1 MKTLKYIFILF
12 IICCLTTTINAQKVG
27 LVLSGGGAK
36 GVAHIGVLK
45 ALEENG
51 IPIDYIAGT
60 SMGAIIG
67 GLYAAGY
74 SPDDMEKIFLSD
86 EFSNWISGTIDK
98 KYIYYFKKET
108 PNASWIDLRFN
119 YNTKI
124 KPKLPT
130 NIIAPYQMDFA
141 FLEIFGSA
149 NALAN
154 NNFDNLFVPFRCVA
168 SDIYTS
174 KQVILKKGDLS
185 KAIRASMTFPFYF
198 KPIKIDSTLL
208 FDGGMYNNFP
218 TNVMYEEFFPDIIIG
233 SKVAGN
239 YPKPDEDDIISQLQ
253 NMLMEKTDYSVIC
266 DNGMLIAPNIE
277 NVNVV
282 DFSKTRSIID
292 SGYAETIRKI
302 NNIRQSV
309 YENIS
314 PDRLNAKR
322 KAFNNRKPALVID
335 SVLID
340 GLTSNQKVYVNRLLF
355 QKSKD
360 LPIEKIKTEYF
371 KLLADNKIENI
382 TPKLLFIDSTKKF
395 NLHLDIK
402 KDKNFVAEFGG
413 NISSSPINEAFVQF
427 QYKQFGKTAKS
438 FILNT
443 YMGKFYSSAM
453 AKARFDYASSVPI
466 YIETAFVIHQWDF
479 FKTKT
484 YFFEDKTPSY
494 LIQNEKY
501 VTIALGLPAGNK
513 AKYETRFFQSY
524 SNSDYYQNNTFGRN
538 DTADQTNFNFN
549 SIELMYQY
557 NTLNKKQYANSGS
570 LLQLK
575 AKYLDGIE
583 EYIPGSTAINKNPF
597 EIRQRWVQAKL
608 TYDKYFN
615 KIGFNTFGFLFES
628 FYSNQKLFNNYT
640 ASVLSSSSFTPFPES
655 HTLFLT
661 PFRSNIYA
669 ALGLKDII
677 GLTKN
682 IDLRIEA
689 YLFQPYE
696 EMIQNSNLTASFN
709 EKFQKRYMMGSS
721 TIVFHSPIGPASLS
735 FNYYQN
741 MEQPFSLIFNLGYI
755 LFNPKAR
762 D

>member
-1 MKTLKYIFILF
+1 MKTSQYIIILF

-74 SPDDMEKIFLSD
+74 SPDEMEKIFLSE
-86 EFSNWISGTIDK
+86 EFANWISGTIDK

-266 DNGMLIAPNIE
+266 SNGVLISPNIE
-277 NVNVV
+277 GVNIV
-282 DFSKTRSIID
+282 DFSNTRSFID
-292 SGYAETIRKI
+292 SGYVETIRKI
-302 NNIRQSV
+302 NEIRQSV
-309 YENIS
+309 HEYIS
-314 PDRLNAKR
+314 PDSIYLKR
-322 KAFNNRKPALVID
+322 KSFNEKKPAMLID
-335 SVLID
+335 SILID
-340 GLTSNQKVYVNRLLF
+340 GLTINQKAYINRLLF
-355 QKSKD
+355 HKAKN

-382 TPKLLFIDSTKKF
+382 TPKLLFVDSTKIF

-402 KDKNFVAEFGG
+402 KDKKFVAEFGG
-413 NISSSPINEAFVQF
+413 NVSSSPINEAFVQI
-427 QYKQFGKTAKS
+427 QYKHFGNTAKS
-438 FILNT
+438 FVLNT

-453 AKARFDYASSVPI
+453 AQARFDYASSVPV

-513 AKYETRFFQSY
+513 AKYEARFFP
-524 SNSDYYQNNTFGRN
+524 
-538 DTADQTNFNFN
+538 
-549 SIELMYQY
+549 IV
-557 NTLNKKQYANSGS
+557 
-570 LLQLK
+570 LK
-575 AKYLDGIE
+575 
-583 EYIPGSTAINKNPF
+583 
-597 EIRQRWVQAKL
+597 
-608 TYDKYFN
+608 
-615 KIGFNTFGFLFES
+615 
-628 FYSNQKLFNNYT
+628 
-640 ASVLSSSSFTPFPES
+640 
-655 HTLFLT
+655 
-661 PFRSNIYA
+661 
-669 ALGLKDII
+669 
-677 GLTKN
+677 
-682 IDLRIEA
+682 
-689 YLFQPYE
+689 
-696 EMIQNSNLTASFN
+696 
-709 EKFQKRYMMGSS
+709 
-721 TIVFHSPIGPASLS
+721 
-735 FNYYQN
+735 
-741 MEQPFSLIFNLGYI
+741 
-755 LFNPKAR
+755 
-762 D
+762 

>member
-1 MKTLKYIFILF
+1 MKTLKFNCILF
-12 IICCLTTTINAQKVG
+12 ILYCLTTTLNAQKVG
-27 LVLSGGGAK
+27 IVLSGGGAK

-74 SPDDMEKIFLSD
+74 SPDEMEKVFLSE

-98 KYIYYFKKET
+98 KYIYYFKMET

-174 KQVILKKGDLS
+174 KQVILRKGDLS

-218 TNVMYEEFFPDIIIG
+218 TNVMYEDFFPDIIIG
-233 SKVAGN
+233 SKVATN

-266 DNGMLIAPNIE
+266 SNGVLISPNIE
-277 NVNVV
+277 SVNIV
-282 DFSKTRSIID
+282 DFSNTRSFID
-292 SGYAETIRKI
+292 SGYIETIRKI
-302 NNIRQSV
+302 SEIRQSV
-309 YENIS
+309 HEYIS
-314 PDRLNAKR
+314 LDSIKLKR
-322 KAFNNRKPALVID
+322 KSFNERKPSMFID
-335 SVLID
+335 TILID
-340 GLTSNQKVYVNRLLF
+340 GLTINQKSYINRLLF
-355 QKSKD
+355 QKAKD

-427 QYKQFGKTAKS
+427 QYKLFGKTAKS

-453 AKARFDYASSVPI
+453 AKARFDYASSLPT

-501 VTIALGLPAGNK
+501 VTLALGLPAGNK
-513 AKYETRFFQSY
+513 AKYETRFFQSF
-524 SNSDYYQNNTFGRN
+524 SNSDYYQNNAFGRN

-549 SIELMYQY
+549 SIGIMYEY

-570 LLQLK
+570 LFQLK
-575 AKYLDGIE
+575 VKYLDGNE
-583 EYIPGSTAINKNPF
+583 EYIPGSTALNKNSY
-597 EIRQRWVQAKL
+597 EIRQRWFQTKL

-615 KIGFNTFGFLFES
+615 KIGFNTLGLLIEG
-628 FYSNQKLFNNYT
+628 FYSNQKLFSNYT
-640 ASVLSSSSFTPFPES
+640 ASVLSSPAFTPFPES
-655 HTLFLT
+655 YTLFLT

-669 ALGLKDII
+669 AIGLKDII
-677 GLTKN
+677 GITKN
-682 IDLRIEA
+682 IDLRIEV
-689 YLFQPYE
+689 YLFQPYK
-696 EMIQNSNLTASFN
+696 EMIQNPDLTASFN
-709 EKFQKRYMMGSS
+709 KQFEKRYLMGSS
-721 TIVFHSPIGPASLS
+721 KIVFHSPIGPASLS

-741 MEQPFSLIFNLGYI
+741 MDQPFSLMFNLGYI

>member
-1 MKTLKYIFILF
+1 MKTIKY
-12 IICCLTTTINAQKVG
+12 CLLSFFFLTISTSVFAQKVG

-36 GVAHIGVLK
+36 GVTHIGVIK
-45 ALEENG
+45 ALEESG

-74 SPDDMEKIFLSD
+74 SPDEMEKIFLGD
-86 EFSNWISGTIDK
+86 EFASWISGIIDK
-98 KYIYYFKKET
+98 KYIYYFKKEA

-119 YNTKI
+119 YNIKI

-149 NALAN
+149 NAIAK

-168 SDIYTS
+168 ADIYTS
-174 KQVILKKGDLS
+174 KQVVLKKGDLGR
-185 KAIRASMTFPFYF
+185 AIRASMTFPFYF

-218 TNVMYEEFFPDIIIG
+218 TNVMYDDFFPDIIIG
-233 SKVAGN
+233 SKAVGN

-266 DNGMLIAPNIE
+266 GNGILISPNIKSVSLTDFE
-277 NVNVV
+277 NTAA
-282 DFSKTRSIID
+282 FID
-292 SGYAETIRKI
+292 SGYVAAMRKI
-302 NNIRQSV
+302 KNIRQYVTDSV
-309 YENIS
+309 S
-314 PDRLNAKR
+314 SKQLNEKR
-322 KAFNNRKPALVID
+322 KIFNEKKPELLID
-335 SVLID
+335 SILID
-340 GLTSNQKVYVNRLLF
+340 GLTVKQKIYINRLLF
-355 QKSKD
+355 HKSMNI
-360 LPIEKIKTEYF
+360 PIKEIKSEYF
-371 KLLADNKIENI
+371 KLLADSKIEHI
-382 TPKLLFIDSTKKF
+382 SPKLLFIDSTKKF
-395 NLHLDIK
+395 NLYLDIK

-413 NISSSPINEAFVQF
+413 NISSSPINEAFVQVQLKIF
-427 QYKQFGKTAKS
+427 NKTAKS

-443 YMGKFYSSAM
+443 YMGRFYSSAM
-453 AKARFDYASSVPI
+453 AKIRFDYASTIPL
-466 YIETAFVIHQWDF
+466 YFETAFLIHQWDF

-501 VTIALGLPAGNK
+501 ITFAFGLPAGNK
-513 AKYETRFFQSY
+513 ARYEVRFTEALTS
-524 SNSDYYQNNTFGRN
+524 SDYYQNNTFGRN

-549 SIELMYQY
+549 SIGIMYEY
-557 NTLNKKQYANSGS
+557 NTLNKKQFANSGS
-570 LLQLK
+570 LFQIK
-575 AKYLDGIE
+575 AKYVDGKE
-583 EYIPGSTAINKNPF
+583 EYIPGSTSINKNLF
-597 EIRQRWVQAKL
+597 EIKQHWFQTKI
-608 TYDKYFN
+608 TFDTYFN
-615 KIGFNTFGFLFES
+615 KIGFNTPGLLIEG

-640 ASVLSSSSFTPFPES
+640 ASVLSSAAFTPFPES
-655 HTLFLT
+655 HTLFLS

-669 ALGLKDII
+669 AIGAKNII
-677 GLTKN
+677 NLAKN
-682 IDLRIEA
+682 IDLRLEV

-696 EMIQNSNLTASFN
+696 EIVQNNNLTASFSK
-709 EKFQKRYMMGSS
+709 KFEKRYYMASS
-721 TIVFHSPIGPASLS
+721 SLVFHSPIGPASLS

-741 MEQPFSLIFNLGYI
+741 TDQPFSLVFNLGYI

>member
-1 MKTLKYIFILF
+1 MKTIKYIFIFL
-12 IICCLTTTINAQKVG
+12 IINTLTTSITAQKVG

-36 GVAHIGVLK
+36 GVAHIGVIK
-45 ALEENG
+45 ALEEKG

-74 SPDDMEKIFLSD
+74 SPDEMKKIFLSQD
-86 EFSNWISGTIDK
+86 FPNWISGEINK
-98 KYIYYFKKET
+98 KYIYYFKKEA

-130 NIIAPYQMDFA
+130 NIIAPHQMDFA
-141 FLEIFGSA
+141 FMEIFGSA
-149 NALAN
+149 NAIAK

-168 SDIYTS
+168 ADIYTS

-198 KPIKIDSTLL
+198 KPIKIDSALL
-208 FDGGMYNNFP
+208 FDGGMFNNFP
-218 TNVMYEEFFPDIIIG
+218 TNVMYDEFFPDIIIG

-266 DNGMLIAPNIE
+266 GNGILISPNITSVNITDFE
-277 NVNVV
+277 NTEA
-282 DFSKTRSIID
+282 FID
-292 SGYAETIRKI
+292 SGYTETIRQI
-302 NNIRQSV
+302 NTIRQFISDSISS
-309 YENIS
+309 EN
-314 PDRLNAKR
+314 LNLKR
-322 KAFNNRKPALVID
+322 KAFNNKKPDLLID
-335 SVLID
+335 SILID
-340 GLTSNQKVYVNRLLF
+340 GLTTNQKIYINRLLF
-355 QKSKD
+355 HQSKD
-360 LPIEKIKTEYF
+360 LPIQTIKTEYF
-371 KLLADNKIENI
+371 KLLADNQIENI
-382 TPKLLFIDSTKKF
+382 TPKLIFDDSTKKF

-427 QYKQFGKTAKS
+427 QYKHFGTTAKS

-453 AKARFDYASSVPI
+453 AKIRFDYASSLPL
-466 YIETAFVIHQWDF
+466 YLETAFVIHQWDF

-501 VTIALGLPAGNK
+501 ATIALGLPSGNK
-513 AKYETRFFQSY
+513 ARYEARFFESI
-524 SNSDYYQNNTFGRN
+524 SNSDYYQNNTFSRN
-538 DTADQTNFNFN
+538 DTSDQTNFNFR
-549 SIELMYQY
+549 SIGILYEY

-570 LLQLK
+570 FFQLK
-575 AKYLDGIE
+575 AKYIDGIE
-583 EYIPGSTAINKNPF
+583 KYIPGSTAINKNLF
-597 EIRQRWVQAKL
+597 EIRQRWVQAKF
-608 TYDKYFN
+608 TFDKYFN
-615 KIGFNTFGFLFES
+615 KIGFNTPGLLIEG
-628 FYSNQKLFNNYT
+628 FYSNQKSFNNYT
-640 ASVLSSSSFTPFPES
+640 ASVLSSSAFTPFPES

-669 ALGLKDII
+669 AVGIKDII
-677 GLTKN
+677 GIMKN
-682 IDLRIEA
+682 IDLRIEV
-689 YLFQPYE
+689 YLFQPFE
-696 EMIQNSNLTASFN
+696 EMVQNTNLTTSFN
-709 EKFQKRYMMGSS
+709 KKLEKRYFMNSS
-721 TIVFHSPIGPASLS
+721 TLIFHSPIGPISLS

-741 MEQPFSLIFNLGYI
+741 MDQPFSFIFNIGYI

>member
-1 MKTLKYIFILF
+1 MKTIRYFFILL
-12 IICCLTTTINAQKVG
+12 IISILTISTNAQKVG

-36 GVAHIGVLK
+36 GLAHIGVIK

-74 SPDDMEKIFLSD
+74 SPDEMEQIFLSK
-86 EFSNWISGTIDK
+86 EFSSWISGTIDK

-119 YNTKI
+119 YNIKI

-130 NIIAPYQMDFA
+130 NIISPYQMDFA
-141 FLEIFGSA
+141 FLEIFSSA
-149 NALAN
+149 NAIAN

-174 KQVILKKGDLS
+174 KQVVLKKGDLG

-218 TNVMYEEFFPDIIIG
+218 SNVMYEDFYPDIIIG
-233 SKVAGN
+233 SKAAGN
-239 YPKPDEDDIISQLQ
+239 YPKPDADDIISQLQ

-266 DNGMLIAPNIE
+266 GNGILISPNVE
-277 NVNVV
+277 SSDVV
-282 DFSKTRSIID
+282 DFSNTRAFID
-292 SGYAETIRKI
+292 SGYVEASRKI
-302 NNIRQSV
+302 KEIRQFVSDS
-309 YENIS
+309 IS
-314 PDRLNAKR
+314 IDSIKIKR
-322 KAFNNRKPALVID
+322 KVFNDKKPALVVD
-335 SVLID
+335 SILID
-340 GLTSNQKVYVNRLLF
+340 GLTNNQKVYINRLLF
-355 QKSKD
+355 HKSKD
-360 LPIEKIKTEYF
+360 LPIQKIKTEYF
-371 KLLADNKIENI
+371 KLLADNKIEYI
-382 TPKLLFIDSTKKF
+382 TPKLLYIDSTKKF

-402 KDKNFVAEFGG
+402 KDKNFVTEFGG
-413 NISSSPINEAFVQF
+413 NISSNPVNEAFVQLQF
-427 QYKQFGKTAKS
+427 KQFGKTAKS

-453 AKARFDYASSVPI
+453 AKIRFDYPSSMPI
-466 YIETAFVIHQWDF
+466 YIETAFTIHQWDF

-501 VTIALGLPAGNK
+501 VTIALGFPAGNK
-513 AKYETRFFQSY
+513 ARYEARFFQSL
-524 SNSDYYQNNTFGRN
+524 SKSDYYQNNTFGRN
-538 DTADQTNFNFN
+538 DTADQTNFNFK
-549 SIELMYQY
+549 SINLIYEY

-570 LLQLK
+570 FFQLK
-575 AKYLDGIE
+575 FKYIDGVE
-583 EYIPGSTAINKNPF
+583 EYIPGSTALNKNLF
-597 EIRQRWVQAKL
+597 EIRQSWFQAKL
-608 TYDKYFN
+608 IYDKHFK
-615 KIGFNTFGFLFES
+615 KIGFNTFGLLIEG

-640 ASVLSSSSFTPFPES
+640 ASVLSSAAFTPFPDS
-655 HTLFLT
+655 YTLFLS
-661 PFRSNIYA
+661 PFRSNMYA
-669 ALGLKDII
+669 AMGFKDII
-677 GLTKN
+677 GLAKN
-682 IDLRIEA
+682 IDLRLEA
-689 YLFQPYE
+689 YIFQPYK
-696 EMIQNSNLTASFN
+696 EMLQNADLTAFFG
-709 EKFQKRYMMGSS
+709 EKFEKRYFMTSS
-721 TIVFHSPIGPASLS
+721 ALVFHSPIGPASLS
-735 FNYYQN
+735 FNYYQG
-741 MEQPFSLIFNLGYI
+741 MDQPFSLVFNLGYI